1 MNYVDLRKFVT
12 DGNLNDKIK
21 ITICN
26 DNVTD
31 EIKRYASLLDEAYK
45 LYGDGDYHY
54 ISSPGRS
61 EIGGN
66 HTDHQHGH
74 VVCAA
79 LNIDNLCVVKA
90 RNDMIATFY
99 DPSFKEIKV
108 DLNNLD
114 IVPEEKNTSESL
126 IRGIAARC
134 KELGYKIQG
143 FDAIC
148 DSRVLVG
155 SGISSSACFEVMVV
169 EIFNALFNE
178 DKINPVLRAQI
189 SQYAENVYYMKPSG
203 LLDQLAISVGGF
215 TAIDFK
221 DNENPKIESYDFS
234 FDSNGYEL
242 VLVDVKG
249 DHADLSHEYAAVPNE
264 IKDVDHYFGVEFLA
278 DLDPKKFY
286 DNIKEVRETI
296 KNDRAITRSIHFYN
310 EDRRAKEEAL
320 AIKNKN
326 MDELLKLMNESGR
339 SSFMYL
345 QNVYPASL
353 PSNQPVSVALAL
365 TDNFLKGEGAF
376 RVHGGG
382 FGGTIQVIVKK
393 EKLEEYKTYMSAVF
407 DSDAL
412 QVVRVRRT
420 GTELII

>member
-1 MNYVDLRKFVT
+1 MNYTDLRKTVI
-12 DGNLNDKIK
+12 DGKLNEKIK
-21 ITICN
+21 TIICSDDVAN
-26 DNVTD
+26 
-31 EIKRYASLLDEAYK
+31 EINRYTSILDEANK

-90 RNDMIATFY
+90 REDMIATFY

-108 DLNNLD
+108 DLSNLD
-114 IVPEEKNTSESL
+114 IVAEEKNTSESL
-126 IRGIAARC
+126 IRGIAARL
-134 KELGYKIQG
+134 KELGYKIKG

-169 EIFNALFNE
+169 EIFNGLFNE

-203 LLDQLAISVGGF
+203 LLDQLAISAGGF

-286 DNIKEVRETI
+286 DNIKVVRETI

-310 EDRRAKEEAL
+310 EDRRAKEEAQ

-345 QNVYPASL
+345 QNVYPASIPTL
-353 PSNQPVSVALAL
+353 QPMSVALAL
-365 TDNFLKGEGAF
+365 TDNFLNGVGAF

-382 FGGTIQVIVKK
+382 FGGTIQVIVPK

-407 DSDAL
+407 GDDAL
-412 QVVRVRRT
+412 HIVRVRST
-420 GTELII
+420 GTELVI